1 MGRTDASVSLMG
13 ATTAQPGLEA
23 SWFDPASFDHWR
35 AVGRLLFEQGRIEQA
50 IGCFDRALELKPDA
64 AATRFDRGRCR
75 LLRGDFARGFADYEA
90 RLLDHP
96 EYYESRLPRW
106 QGEPTDRRVLL
117 HCEQGNGDIIQAARY
132 VAAVGRRC
140 PRLAIWNGNP
150 ALQRLLVRHFPSV
163 LRGPLRLQDFDL
175 YAPSMSL
182 PLMLGLPDPRN
193 GPSVP
198 YLTAEA
204 VGVAQWAARMASDAR
219 LRVGLAWQG
228 HPNTPRGPLRSVP
241 VELLDRLGDVPAV
254 AFYSLQ
260 YPSPDRRPGFAVDLA
275 AGITDFED
283 SAAIMATLDLVITSD
298 SAVAHLAGALGRPV
312 WVLLS
317 SVADWRWHLDRDDSP
332 WYPTARLFRQ
342 PIAGDWAAVI
352 DRVRARLAA
361 LAAGA

>member
-1 MGRTDASVSLMG
+1 
-13 ATTAQPGLEA
+13 
-23 SWFDPASFDHWR
+23 
-35 AVGRLLFEQGRIEQA
+35 
-50 IGCFDRALELKPDA
+50 
-64 AATRFDRGRCR
+64 
-75 LLRGDFARGFADYEA
+75 
-90 RLLDHP
+90 
-96 EYYESRLPRW
+96 
-106 QGEPTDRRVLL
+106 
-117 HCEQGNGDIIQAARY
+117 
-132 VAAVGRRC
+132 
-140 PRLAIWNGNP
+140 
-150 ALQRLLVRHFPSV
+150 
-163 LRGPLRLQDFDL
+163 
-175 YAPSMSL
+175 
-182 PLMLGLPDPRN
+182 MLGLPDPRN

-219 LRVGLAWQG
+219 LKIGLAWQG